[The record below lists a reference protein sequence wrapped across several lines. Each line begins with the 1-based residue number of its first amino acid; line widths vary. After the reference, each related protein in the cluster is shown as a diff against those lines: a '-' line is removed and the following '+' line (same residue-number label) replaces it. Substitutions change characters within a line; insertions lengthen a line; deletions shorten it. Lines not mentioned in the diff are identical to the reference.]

1 MSVHTL
7 KGLVF
12 AIAWVFS
19 QLLQAQPP
27 STEIG
32 TWSIPAAGNSY
43 QTASNGGPT
52 TRGRGEIVR
61 WSDPKAEYSMYFHLD
76 RPAVIDIALEASCS
90 EGSVPLTLSLGDQQR
105 SVLVNE
111 RGMKP
116 YEAGSFD
123 IAQPGY
129 VRVDFRRDKK
139 DSDERILS
147 LQGLVVRSSTQELQ
161 ITYVATNEGNM
172 FYWGRR
178 GPSVHLSYPL
188 PKGLNIEYAY
198 SEITVAAGD
207 DRIGS
212 YFMANG
218 FGEGYFGIQVNSTNE
233 RRVLFSVWSPF
244 QTDNPRDI
252 PEDQRVKLLARGP
265 DVKTGEFG
273 NEGSGGQSYLI
284 YSWQSGRTY
293 MFLTQVHPND
303 DGSSTYTSWFG
314 DKEANAWRLIASFQR
329 PKTQTYLRGF
339 HSFLENFDP
348 NTGHQSRRGQH
359 GNIWVLDTQGQ
370 WHECLDARF
379 SVDATGQGRHR
390 LDFDGGA
397 DGNTFYLRNCGFFN
411 GSLKPGE
418 ILRRASSKP
427 TSPRIDLDRLPRE

>member
-1 MSVHTL
+1 M
-7 KGLVF
+7 F
-12 AIAWVFS
+12 
-19 QLLQAQPP
+19 
-27 STEIG
+27 
-32 TWSIPAAGNSY
+32 
-43 QTASNGGPT
+43 
-52 TRGRGEIVR
+52 
-61 WSDPKAEYSMYFHLD
+61 FHLD
-76 RPAVIDIALEASCS
+76 RPAVIDIAVEASCP
-90 EGSVPLTLSLGDQQR
+90 EGSVSLTLSMGDQQR
-105 SVLVNE
+105 SLLVNE
-111 RGMKP
+111 KGMKP

-129 VRVDFRRDKK
+129 VRVDLGRDKAS
-139 DSDERILS
+139 SDEQMLS
-147 LQGLVVRSSTQELQ
+147 LQGLIVRSSTKELQ
-161 ITYVATNEGNM
+161 VTYVATNEGNM

-188 PKGLNIEYAY
+188 PKDVNIEYAY
-198 SEITVAAGD
+198 SEITVAPGD
-207 DRIGS
+207 DPIGS

-218 FGEGYFGIQVNSTNE
+218 FGEGYFGIQVNSSSE

-284 YSWQSGRTY
+284 YPWQPGRTY

-314 DKEANAWRLIASFQR
+314 DKETNAWRLIASFRR

-348 NTGHQSRRGQH
+348 NTGHQSRRGRH
-359 GNIWVLDTQGQ
+359 GNIWVMDTQGQ

-390 LDFDGGA
+390 LDFVGGVDGER
-397 DGNTFYLRNCGFFN
+397 FYLQNCGFFN
-411 GSLKPGE
+411 GSLKPGAT
-418 ILRRASSKP
+418 LRRVSSNTTP
-427 TSPRIDLDRLPRE
+427 PRIDLDRLPRE